1 MINVEGLNT
10 TEVPSPD
17 KEFEDRA
24 KDFYRRLKQT
34 SYQSAA
40 IKMIQNEF
48 QMVAFEAKEKARE
61 SWK

>member
-1 MINVEGLNT
+1 MISVAELNKK
-10 TEVPSPD
+10 EIPSPD
-17 KEFEDRA
+17 REYEDRA

-48 QMVAFEAKEKARE
+48 QMIAFEAKEKAKK